1 MLQAVKQTYGDYA
14 EDSEK
19 EPAHVEGVSL
29 VKMEVFLYGLRE
41 LGDLVDQLEKGDEQ
55 LKGSGL
61 VKLREAV
68 RALEDWDVLVDPS
81 KLKGGPGAVLIHRT
95 RFFRPILEE
104 KWEDDL
110 KKEKF

>member
-55 LKGSGL
+55 
-61 VKLREAV
+61 
-68 RALEDWDVLVDPS
+68 
-81 KLKGGPGAVLIHRT
+81 
-95 RFFRPILEE
+95 
-104 KWEDDL
+104 
-110 KKEKF
+110 